1 MNVNTRIPTSELTH
15 MAQGFLMGGADV
27 IPGVSGGTVAL
38 ILGIYERL
46 VGAISRFDG
55 ALLGHLR
62 NRQWHAAAE
71 HLDLRFLAS
80 LGLGIAGGIIGLASL
95 MHHLLEHHRQ
105 YTFATF
111 TGLILASSLLVA
123 RTVPNWSA
131 THWLLMASGALFA
144 FWLVGRPL
152 LMDPP
157 DGNAYLFLCGM
168 VGICAMI
175 LPGISG
181 AFLLLI
187 LGKYTEITGMLKGCL
202 HGDFSLSTIVSLGT
216 FSLGMVVGLLGF
228 SKLLRWLLSRYSNTT
243 MSVLCGFM
251 IGSIRKL
258 WPFKRD
264 LDPSETQFRLKR
276 FQNEWP
282 AEFDQT
288 VIVSV
293 TLVVVAAL
301 AVLALDRLTRQRRA
315 TQSSS
320 QQP

>member
-1 MNVNTRIPTSELTH
+1 

-46 VGAISRFDG
+46 VSAISRFDRV
-55 ALLGHLR
+55 LLTHLR
-62 NRQWHAAAE
+62 NQQWNAAAQ

-80 LGLGIAGGIIGLASL
+80 LGLGIAAGIIGLASL

-111 TGLILASSLLVA
+111 TGLILASSLMVA
-123 RTVPNWSA
+123 RAVPRWTPLN
-131 THWLLMASGALFA
+131 WLLMSSGTLLA
-144 FWLVGRPL
+144 FWSVGLPL
-152 LMDPP
+152 LADPP

-168 VGICAMI
+168 IGICAMI

-187 LGKYTEITGMLKGCL
+187 LGKYTEVTGMLKGCL
-202 HGDFSLSTIVSLGT
+202 HGDFSPSTLLALGT

-228 SKLLRWLLSRYSNTT
+228 SKLLRWLLARYSNTT
-243 MSVLCGFM
+243 MTVLCGFM

-264 LDPSETQFRLKR
+264 LDPLETKFRLKR

-282 AEFDQT
+282 SDFDQT
-288 VIVSV
+288 VV
-293 TLVVVAAL
+293 TCLILAIAAGIF
-301 AVLALDRLTRQRRA
+301 VLALDRVTRHRPSA
-315 TQSSS
+315 KST
-320 QQP
+320 